1 MKRLLI
7 FLLLI
12 AGTLCCFAQSDAEI
26 FAKRAFKE
34 GEYTDAV
41 RWYQAAIAQTD
52 SAVAKT
58 SLEKGLAQAK
68 KCDAA
73 LARARTY
80 YSQAKYADA
89 KQAYKDL
96 LAINASDPN
105 VKKMIT
111 QCDRKI
117 ANAAIAAA
125 DNELWAKVVES
136 NDVSFYKQYLD
147 RYPKGIHVAAANRY
161 IAEDN
166 LWNSVKHDGSE
177 TAYRQY
183 LEKSQLLLHKD
194 EAGVQLA
201 CLEDARIWRKV
212 QTEDSETAY
221 RNYMINAG
229 IHAQHKP
236 EASAKIALYD
246 AQTEFYAE
254 QYTESRK
261 NFEKAKKYYTLDSQ
275 QDAMYREVCEITDFR
290 SMSFYPTVEKG
301 TAFLKSYP
309 SSSHTMEVKNLLAK
323 AYCNRHDFTT
333 AAYYA
338 QTSDMEKYIKEQKKQ
353 YKKDEKNR
361 AHSRKMSE
369 KSNESADKSRN
380 QSGYAESG
388 KHSKTGYAINIG
400 CDFDIWSFTY
410 SYTVPRVEFSIG
422 NFYNLFNMTVG
433 LQYRRLT
440 GWNKDDSVPAVSDLG
455 YDSNGHSVVPFG
467 TDNQP
472 HLVADQF
479 GVPMTFRFNIGSS
492 SASTKF
498 FVAAGASL
506 NYNFS
511 AKYKRPLQRLSGEAH
526 KYDKFRNPDAAL
538 VNRFNVSTYGKIGLC
553 WKNIDVSVFVRY
565 EAMPAFDRDAID
577 ATIMYNDV
585 APINFYE
592 TYKPIRR
599 QTDSKIAIGLALTW
613 NIPL

>member
-52 SAVAKT
+52 SADAKT

-73 LARARTY
+73 LARARIY

-105 VKKMIT
+105 VKKMII

-117 ANAAIAAA
+117 ANATIAAA

-229 IHAQHKP
+229 IHAH
-236 EASAKIALYD
+236 
-246 AQTEFYAE
+246 
-254 QYTESRK
+254 
-261 NFEKAKKYYTLDSQ
+261 
-275 QDAMYREVCEITDFR
+275 
-290 SMSFYPTVEKG
+290 
-301 TAFLKSYP
+301 
-309 SSSHTMEVKNLLAK
+309 
-323 AYCNRHDFTT
+323 
-333 AAYYA
+333 
-338 QTSDMEKYIKEQKKQ
+338 
-353 YKKDEKNR
+353 
-361 AHSRKMSE
+361 
-369 KSNESADKSRN
+369 
-380 QSGYAESG
+380 
-388 KHSKTGYAINIG
+388 
-400 CDFDIWSFTY
+400 
-410 SYTVPRVEFSIG
+410 
-422 NFYNLFNMTVG
+422 
-433 LQYRRLT
+433 
-440 GWNKDDSVPAVSDLG
+440 
-455 YDSNGHSVVPFG
+455 
-467 TDNQP
+467 
-472 HLVADQF
+472 
-479 GVPMTFRFNIGSS
+479 
-492 SASTKF
+492 
-498 FVAAGASL
+498 
-506 NYNFS
+506 
-511 AKYKRPLQRLSGEAH
+511 
-526 KYDKFRNPDAAL
+526 
-538 VNRFNVSTYGKIGLC
+538 
-553 WKNIDVSVFVRY
+553 
-565 EAMPAFDRDAID
+565 
-577 ATIMYNDV
+577 
-585 APINFYE
+585 
-592 TYKPIRR
+592 
-599 QTDSKIAIGLALTW
+599 
-613 NIPL
+613 